1 MSKTISFGEFDT
13 QAAGYLSNL
22 VHELLIEKDIKPASF
37 SFSVEV
43 TYDEVEKEV
52 IDESRVQ

>member
-13 QAAGYLSNL
+13 QAAGYLSTL
-22 VHELLIEKDIKPASF
+22 VHELLIEKDIEPASF

-43 TYDEVEKEV
+43 TYEEVENEQRISKTY
-52 IDESRVQ
+52 